1 MDVERLGRSV
11 PVLVPHFFH
20 DALARDRSSRLR
32 GQQYQEVVFA
42 WPKRELVL
50 TDPNATGRD
59 VDAEI
64 ADDNRFSVRLAGRLA
79 QVGTDSRQKFGES
92 KWFGDVVIRAGVEP
106 DHNIGLFAASGE
118 HDDRRTGSRGTHLSA
133 QVDPVRIGKSKIEH
147 HQGGNLRGEC
157 TPSRRAIGSN
167 RHAIPLSCQRLL
179 ERSPDRRIV
188 LDQQHERS
196 EVPRHVPRLEAV
208 GNTETGEGGE
218 FAVRSPVENRSLC
231 AGFVRSSGTDD
242 RSEEFPMRHVRSNPI
257 PVTALAITVLA
268 AACGSS
274 TTKATSPATARKAA
288 NPTTTTAKPGSVDPN
303 APEVVAPGDIP
314 DTQAFVVHNATGYS
328 FKVPEG
334 WAQTIA
340 GTSTTFTDHYNSI
353 AATSASVAAAPTAA
367 TVQTTEVPNLAR
379 DVPNFA
385 LIKVEAVSRTAGTA
399 VLITYRAGSTL
410 NPVTG
415 KRVAIDVE
423 QYEFWRDGIQVTLT
437 LSGARGSDNVD
448 PWKTV
453 TNSFAWTA

>member
-1 MDVERLGRSV
+1 MHHMRST
-11 PVLVPHFFH
+11 
-20 DALARDRSSRLR
+20 AR
-32 GQQYQEVVFA
+32 
-42 WPKRELVL
+42 
-50 TDPNATGRD
+50 
-59 VDAEI
+59 
-64 ADDNRFSVRLAGRLA
+64 
-79 QVGTDSRQKFGES
+79 
-92 KWFGDVVIRAGVEP
+92 
-106 DHNIGLFAASGE
+106 AA
-118 HDDRRTGSRGTHLSA
+118 
-133 QVDPVRIGKSKIEH
+133 
-147 HQGGNLRGEC
+147 
-157 TPSRRAIGSN
+157 
-167 RHAIPLSCQRLL
+167 
-179 ERSPDRRIV
+179 
-188 LDQQHERS
+188 
-196 EVPRHVPRLEAV
+196 
-208 GNTETGEGGE
+208 
-218 FAVRSPVENRSLC
+218 
-231 AGFVRSSGTDD
+231 
-242 RSEEFPMRHVRSNPI
+242 
-257 PVTALAITVLA
+257 TALAITVLV

-274 TTKATSPATARKAA
+274 ATNATGPAKASGS
-288 NPTTTTAKPGSVDPN
+288 TTTPGKAGAVDPN

-385 LIKVEAVSRTAGTA
+385 LIKVEAISRAAGTA
-399 VLITYRAGSTL
+399 VLVTYRAGSTP